1 MPAQGPGAIATSG
14 LATSSSAPTFYAVP
28 RATCAKVL
36 VLSRCGPSLKRTGL
50 DEALAPFKSLIGSDN
65 DQVVAGRSLSA
76 IQALR
81 LYIWAA
87 KIWSVNGWNNYAKT
101 RFQSC
106 PGWGELPLRNI
117 KKLALGIGAL
127 AAVTATVLTPPVAAD
142 TQQDCFGPD
151 GANRIEACSRL
162 LELPLPPLE
171 KSYAFAMRALA
182 HSLQGRY
189 EMAIP
194 DYDRAIEIS
203 PDFAVAL
210 NNRAWAYF
218 KSGQP
223 RKAEPDVARALE
235 LSPMSPHALDTR
247 AHVRQSLGDLKGAL
261 KDYNAAMRYG
271 GARMVKLYQCGLQAH
286 GLYDGVLSG
295 IVSEKLRGALETC
308 VKNRGCDPLPADEEC
323 RRLTS

>member
-1 MPAQGPGAIATSG
+1 MMQGQFAVTRQEGALCTDLVTDIAGRNPIGANAEPIRDT
-14 LATSSSAPTFYAVP
+14 
-28 RATCAKVL
+28 
-36 VLSRCGPSLKRTGL
+36 GPIGINILKRRIW
-50 DEALAPFKSLIGSDN
+50 PRIGQSSN
-65 DQVVAGRSLSA
+65 
-76 IQALR
+76 
-81 LYIWAA
+81 
-87 KIWSVNGWNNYAKT
+87 AKT
-101 RFQSC
+101 RIQSY
-106 PGWGELPLRNI
+106 PGWGELPLRNT
-117 KKLALGIGAL
+117 KKLVLGLGAL
-127 AAVTATVLTPPVAAD
+127 LAAASTVLTVPAAAD

-151 GANRIEACSRL
+151 GGNRIEACSRL
-162 LELPLPPLE
+162 LGLPLPPLE

-182 HSLQGRY
+182 YSLQGRY
-189 EMAIP
+189 ELAIP

-218 KSGQP
+218 KSGQS

-247 AHVRQSLGDLKGAL
+247 AHVRQSLGDFRGAL

-308 VKNRGCDPLPADEEC
+308 VKNPGCDPLPADEEC